1 MKRPFKDKFADVA
14 IIIARP
20 IVNMLMAREIK
31 VIAKGD
37 VIPKNREQFIMV
49 SNHFNTW
56 DAFVVMKSIKAKIRF
71 LATEIAFLD
80 KGKGFGMKYLARAIS
95 KRVGKPD
102 YVATKAVFDYLEM
115 GYCIGFFPE
124 GDNTFYGETL
134 DLFKSTGKLIKKAG
148 VDVILVKQQGGYISQ
163 PRWADYFAKN
173 GIVETT
179 TSTLLKKE
187 EIKELTPFKITKIVE
202 KAIYNNDYDFQK
214 ERMYKFDRK
223 ARAEGIER
231 LVYYCNNCGGVL
243 TIFGKGDDIICSKC
257 GKIGHINEYE
267 LIEGNRYD
275 NLVDYNHYKYKKIE
289 DVINSEFVFVVTLNL
304 VNHSSMKNIRIGKYK
319 VRYKD
324 KKLHLSDNISTYTFE
339 LEKMKYPVNTMRHS
353 FSFDYEEETYNFTDI
368 RHQFVLYEMCR
379 YINGSY
385 KS

>member
-102 YVATKAVFDYLEM
+102 YAATKAVFDYLEM

-187 EIKELTPFKITKIVE
+187 ESQMILP
-202 KAIYNNDYDFQK
+202 
-214 ERMYKFDRK
+214 R
-223 ARAEGIER
+223 EGS
-231 LVYYCNNCGGVL
+231 
-243 TIFGKGDDIICSKC
+243 IID
-257 GKIGHINEYE
+257 GLIG
-267 LIEGNRYD
+267 R
-275 NLVDYNHYKYKKIE
+275 
-289 DVINSEFVFVVTLNL
+289 
-304 VNHSSMKNIRIGKYK
+304 
-319 VRYKD
+319 
-324 KKLHLSDNISTYTFE
+324 
-339 LEKMKYPVNTMRHS
+339 
-353 FSFDYEEETYNFTDI
+353 
-368 RHQFVLYEMCR
+368 
-379 YINGSY
+379 
-385 KS
+385 